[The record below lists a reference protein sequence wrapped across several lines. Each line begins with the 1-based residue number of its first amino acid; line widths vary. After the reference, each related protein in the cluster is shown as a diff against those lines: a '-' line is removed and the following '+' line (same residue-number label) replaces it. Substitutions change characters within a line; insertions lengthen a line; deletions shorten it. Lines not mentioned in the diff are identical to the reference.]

1 MREAVLK
8 PLDTLSALAEAHWG
22 RRIAPSGWSTIASG
36 ASGRFIARC
45 RVGGAPLIG
54 VFWTPERADNASFP
68 GAAETLRRGGVRVP
82 SILAFRDCGG
92 GCGACLVEDL
102 GDVCLLSRKGEPW
115 PLLRELYRR
124 ALAEVVRVH
133 ALPADHGLQPPFD
146 EALYRWEQS
155 YFAAHFLALH
165 MGHQASGF
173 EDRPAMRHMAAFL
186 AGLPRV
192 LVHRDFQ
199 SQNVMLHQNEAWLI
213 DFQGMRGGLAEYD
226 LASLVFD
233 PYMDLAF
240 EHRLELLALWEE
252 LTETPLNASVFV
264 LCALQRVLQA
274 LGAYANLWYRG
285 GKEWYRQW
293 IAPALRSLEQIARLP
308 GGGAVADDAL
318 ACLRDEHVLPV
329 S

>member
-1 MREAVLK
+1 MGEAVLK

-22 RRIAPSGWSTIASG
+22 RPVEPGEWRAIASG

-45 RVGGAPLIG
+45 GFGGAPVIG
-54 VFWTPERADNASFP
+54 VYWTPDRADNASFP

-82 SILAFRDCGG
+82 AILTLRDCGG

-102 GDVCLLSRKGEPW
+102 GDVCLLNRKGEPW
-115 PLLRELYRR
+115 PRLRVLYRQ
-124 ALAEVVRVH
+124 ALIEAARVH
-133 ALPADHGLQPPFD
+133 ALPADKGLQPPFD

-165 MGHQASGF
+165 MGKAASGF
-173 EDRPAMRHMAAFL
+173 EDRPAMRQMAAFL

-199 SQNVMLHQNEAWLI
+199 SQNVMLFQDKAWLI

-233 PYMDLAF
+233 PYMDLEF
-240 EHRLELLALWEE
+240 EQRLELLSLWEE
-252 LTETPLNASVFV
+252 LKGEPLDAAVFV
-264 LCALQRVLQA
+264 PCALQRILQA

-308 GGGAVADDAL
+308 GGGTVADEAL